1 MIRLLKL
8 SVNEDEILSS
18 EDILSI
24 HLGYFLTHGK
34 VAYSTNTPVAY
45 QPVYVLLTLG
55 NVDDIC
61 YLCHVADYAYKEDT
75 IGQIFLEYSPDI
87 YKYENRTTWLL
98 FDSMQK
104 ISVDFL
110 DEILSDTTVH
120 DFIKERANNKIIY
133 TK

>member
-34 VAYSTNTPVAY
+34 VAYSTNTPVAHKPAY
-45 QPVYVLLTLG
+45 ILLTLG

-75 IGQIFLEYSPDI
+75 IRQVFSKYSPDR
-87 YKYENRTTWLL
+87 YKYENKTTWLL

-104 ISVDFL
+104 IPVDFL
-110 DEILSDTTVH
+110 DELLSDDTVH
-120 DFIKERANNKIIY
+120 DFIKERSNNKIIY